1 MKEESRSIL
10 GGVTVLTI
18 SGLICKVVAV
28 LYRIPLAWLIGEAG
42 LGTFQL
48 VFPTYNLLLT
58 ISSAGLPVAVSRMV
72 SFCLAKDDPRN
83 ARRVF
88 RMALSILTML
98 GLLGTLLMI
107 VFSPQLAQRV
117 GDPETRYGFMTIA
130 PALLLVC
137 TMSAFRGFL
146 QGQQDMKPTAISQ
159 LIEQVGKVF
168 VALPFAY
175 VGSRIGVLGD
185 EGINI
190 GCAAAGA
197 LLGNSVA
204 EGVALLYMWLTTRR
218 RRGAFRALAQDEALQ
233 PYTGKGLLK
242 RLLSLAIPITL
253 GACIV
258 PLASFIDSGM
268 LVNRLVDSAGFA
280 TAEARA
286 MYGRFSGYVITLIN
300 VPTAIAIA
308 IAMSLV
314 PAISAAMARNDASTI
329 RRQSA
334 QGVRF
339 AVLMGL
345 PCSIGMSLLSKPI
358 LSMIYRFPSEAALQ
372 MTADLLSMSSLT
384 IVLFTV
390 VQATS
395 GILQGLRKQRIPM
408 YTLAAGV
415 VVKIILNYTLV
426 GTPSIHIYGA
436 PMASIACY
444 TISMLPNLYFV
455 HKYADYPVQWKNALL
470 RPLAATAGMGL
481 VIWVGRQLL
490 PMAWWSTVLLVAVG
504 VAVYAV
510 LAVLVKAFEPSELT
524 ALLRRRKAAPTK
536 EENR

>member
-28 LYRIPLAWLIGEAG
+28 LYRIPLAWLIGEDG

-48 VFPTYNLLLT
+48 VYPTYNLLLT
-58 ISSAGLPVAVSRMV
+58 VSSAGLPVAVSRMV

-83 ARRVF
+83 AHRVF
-88 RMALSILTML
+88 RTALSILTTL
-98 GLLGTLLMI
+98 GFLGTLLMI

-117 GDPETRYGFMTIA
+117 GDPETRYGFITIA

-175 VGSRIGVLGD
+175 VGSRLGMTGG

-218 RRGAFRALAQDEALQ
+218 RRSAFRTLPQDEELE
-233 PYTGKGLLK
+233 PYTRKGLLK

-268 LVNRLVDSAGFA
+268 LVNRMVDSAGFA

-314 PAISAAMARNDASTI
+314 PAISAAMARGDAVAI

-339 AVLMGL
+339 AFLMGL
-345 PCSIGMSLLSKPI
+345 PCSVGMSLLSRPI
-358 LSMIYRFPSEAALQ
+358 LAMIYHFPSEAALQ

-408 YTLAAGV
+408 YTLAVGV
-415 VVKIILNYTLV
+415 VVKIALNYTLV

-436 PMASIACY
+436 PIASIACY

-455 HKYADYPVQWKNALL
+455 HRYAGYPVQWVSCLL

-481 VIWVGRQLL
+481 VIWAGQRLL
-490 PMAWWSTVLLVAVG
+490 PMAWWSTVLLIAAG
-504 VAVYAV
+504 IMVYAA
-510 LAVLVKAFEPSELT
+510 LAVLVKAFDPNELK
-524 ALLRRRKAAPTK
+524 ALLRHRKVTPTK
-536 EENR
+536 EEH